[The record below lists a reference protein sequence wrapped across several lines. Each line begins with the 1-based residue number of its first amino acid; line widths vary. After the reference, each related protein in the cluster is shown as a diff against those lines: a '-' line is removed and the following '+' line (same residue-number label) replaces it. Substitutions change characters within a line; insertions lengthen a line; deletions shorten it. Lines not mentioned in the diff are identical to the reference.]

1 MSHQKSILIT
11 GCSSGIGY
19 DAAHTLARNGWRVF
33 ATCRA
38 EDDCARLRGE
48 GLESLRL
55 DHRDVASIEAAL
67 LEILTRTGGTLDAV
81 FCNAGYGV
89 PVLAEDLPGHVLRD
103 MMDTNFFGVHE
114 IVCRVIP
121 VMRAQGGGRIVNCS
135 STLGLSAI
143 RWRAPYVASKFA
155 LEGYTDTLRLELA
168 PDDIH
173 AILIEPGPITSKFR
187 LNAKTQFDAHID
199 WQASASRAGYE
210 EKILP
215 RFDRDIDAKD
225 PFELPA
231 SAVTAK
237 LIRALEAKRPK
248 PRYLVT
254 TPTYVS
260 YWARRL
266 LPTRLADWF
275 LAKA

>member
-1 MSHQKSILIT
+1 MTPKSILIT
-11 GCSSGIGY
+11 GCSSGIGH
-19 DAAHTLARNGWRVF
+19 DAAHHLATRGWRVF

-38 EDDCARLRGE
+38 EEDCARLRRE
-48 GLESLRL
+48 GLESFRL
-55 DHRDVASIEAAL
+55 DHQDPDSIAAAIAEATA
-67 LEILTRTGGTLDAV
+67 RTGGTLDAV

-89 PVLAEDLPGHVLRD
+89 PVLAEDLPTSVLKD
-103 MMDTNFFGVHE
+103 MFETNFFGVHE
-114 IVCRVIP
+114 IVRRVIP
-121 VMRAQGGGRIVNCS
+121 IMRAQGGGRIVNCS

-168 PDDIH
+168 GDGIH
-173 AILIEPGPITSKFR
+173 AVLIEPGPITTRFR
-187 LNAKTQFDAHID
+187 LNSKAQFEAHID
-199 WQASASRAGYE
+199 WKSSANRAGYE
-210 EKILP
+210 AKILP
-215 RFDRDIDAKD
+215 RFARDIDAKD

-237 LIRALEAKRPK
+237 LVRALEARRPK

-254 TPTYVS
+254 VPTYMS

-266 LPTRLADWF
+266 LPTRLADWA
-275 LAKA
+275 LSKA

>member
-1 MSHQKSILIT
+1 MIQQKSILIT
-11 GCSSGIGY
+11 GCSSGIGL
-19 DAAHTLARNGWRVF
+19 DAARTLSSRGWRVF
-33 ATCRA
+33 ATCRKDA
-38 EDDCARLRGE
+38 DCARLTDE
-48 GLESLRL
+48 GLESFRL
-55 DHRDVASIEAAL
+55 DHQEPDSIAAAITEA
-67 LEILTRTGGTLDAV
+67 TGRTGGTLDAV

-89 PVLAEDLPGHVLRD
+89 PVLAEDLPTAVLKD
-103 MMDTNFFGVHE
+103 MMETNFFGVHD
-114 IVCRVIP
+114 IVRRVIP
-121 VMRAQGGGRIVNCS
+121 VMRAQGGGHIVNCS

-168 PDDIH
+168 PDNIH
-173 AILIEPGPITSKFR
+173 AVLIEPGPITSRFR
-187 LNAKTQFDAHID
+187 LNAKAQFEAHID
-199 WQASASRAGYE
+199 WQSSAKRAEYE
-210 EKILP
+210 AKILP
-215 RFDRDIDAKD
+215 RFARDIDAKD
-225 PFELPA
+225 PFEMPA

-237 LIRALEAKRPK
+237 LVRALEARRPR